1 MTRNDNFTFFKVII
15 FPFKIKY
22 LKQLLKF
29 YFHSFLFQASQQ
41 CCVSTQTRIV
51 RNNILNEYEIRKL
64 EKEAKL
70 SDDVEELRENILLLL
85 LAVEEKDKELS
96 EVKQSLLV
104 VQEDLKKAL
113 TTTSSFDKVSQFYF
127 ISRFYLH

>member
-1 MTRNDNFTFFKVII
+1 M
-15 FPFKIKY
+15 
-22 LKQLLKF
+22 
-29 YFHSFLFQASQQ
+29 
-41 CCVSTQTRIV
+41 
-51 RNNILNEYEIRKL
+51 
-64 EKEAKL
+64 

-96 EVKQSLLV
+96 EAKQSLSV

-127 ISRFYLH
+127 TSKF